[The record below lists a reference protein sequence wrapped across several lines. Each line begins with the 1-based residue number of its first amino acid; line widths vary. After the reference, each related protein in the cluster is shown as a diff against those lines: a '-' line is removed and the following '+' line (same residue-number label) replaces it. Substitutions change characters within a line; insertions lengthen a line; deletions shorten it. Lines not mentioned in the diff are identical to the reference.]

1 MSKLQERLPS
11 VAKQEVLPI
20 TRSVVANVVQ
30 DGRVETGALREAII
44 DRLAEE
50 KLGEQ
55 VILREARKSIAD
67 QFISA
72 WANNVTIK
80 FDRTQRVPVYQ
91 SALGFRDSYFKV
103 GSTYVK
109 PEAMTI
115 RDFDAMLERLDH
127 RIENAQTDR
136 SILGDLFDRARP
148 GLEAGQNLV
157 QQFEAGQLEL
167 VAANGAEELE
177 EGGQ

>member
-11 VAKQEVLPI
+11 VAKQDVLPI
-20 TRSVVANVVQ
+20 THSVVATVVEN
-30 DGRVETGALREAII
+30 GRVESAALRTAII
-44 DRLAEE
+44 DRLANE
-50 KLGEQ
+50 KLGEDT
-55 VILREARKSIAD
+55 ILREARTSIAD

-91 SALGFRDSYFKV
+91 SSLGFKDSYFKV

-109 PEAMTI
+109 PEAMTVD
-115 RDFDAMLERLDH
+115 DFTTMLERLDH
-127 RIENAQTDR
+127 RIELAQTDR
-136 SILGDLFDRARP
+136 SILSDFYGRARP

-157 QQFEAGQLEL
+157 QQFEAGMLQLATADG
-167 VAANGAEELE
+167 AAEIEQGE
-177 EGGQ
+177 